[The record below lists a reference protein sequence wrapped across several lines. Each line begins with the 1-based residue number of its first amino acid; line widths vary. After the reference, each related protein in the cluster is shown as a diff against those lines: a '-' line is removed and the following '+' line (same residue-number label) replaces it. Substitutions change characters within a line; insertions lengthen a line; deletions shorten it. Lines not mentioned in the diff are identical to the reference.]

1 MEKVIDFIKDTSWN
15 FVVPLIIVVAGI
27 VFFVVTFIKENKR
40 VNKHRKDVQQQIV
53 NKEFAKRL
61 ANKYKGDEVNNH

>member
-40 VNKHRKDVQQQIV
+40 VNKHRKDVQQQII

>member
-1 MEKVIDFIKDTSWN
+1 MEKVIDFIKDASWN

>member
-1 MEKVIDFIKDTSWN
+1 MGKVIDFIKDTSWN